1 MYDKSNLDSIK
12 SRKASAY
19 EASSSFSGHHS
30 LKSANRRKAFPP
42 GRLFNQL
49 YNRAIKDPITAA
61 EILSV
66 FAFLGFVMYAAF
78 LFSLV

>member
-1 MYDKSNLDSIK
+1 MYDKDYLDSIK
-12 SRKASAY
+12 SRKASTY
-19 EASSSFSGHHS
+19 EASSSFGGNNSFES
-30 LKSANRRKAFPP
+30 TNSRKTYSPRRVFS
-42 GRLFNQL
+42 QL

>member
-1 MYDKSNLDSIK
+1 MYDKGNLDAVQ
-12 SRKASAY
+12 SRKASTY
-19 EASSSFSGHHS
+19 EASSSFGGHNS
-30 LKSANRRKAFPP
+30 FESTNRRKTYSP
-42 GRLFNQL
+42 RRVLSQL
-49 YNRAIKDPITAA
+49 YNRAIEDPLTAA

>member
-1 MYDKSNLDSIK
+1 MYDKDYLDSIK
-12 SRKASAY
+12 SRKASTY
-19 EASSSFSGHHS
+19 ETTSSFGGYNSFES
-30 LKSANRRKAFPP
+30 TNRRKTYSP
-42 GRLFNQL
+42 RRVLSQL
-49 YNRAIKDPITAA
+49 YNRAIEDPITAV

>member
-1 MYDKSNLDSIK
+1 MYDKNYLDSIK
-12 SRKASAY
+12 SRKASTY
-19 EASSSFSGHHS
+19 EASSSFGGNNSFQS
-30 LKSANRRKAFPP
+30 TNRRKTFSPR
-42 GRLFNQL
+42 RLFSQL
-49 YNRAIKDPITAA
+49 YNRAVKDPITAA

>member
-1 MYDKSNLDSIK
+1 MYDKGNLDAVQ
-12 SRKASAY
+12 SRKASTY
-19 EASSSFSGHHS
+19 EATSTFGGNHSFQST
-30 LKSANRRKAFPP
+30 NRRKTYSP
-42 GRLFNQL
+42 GRFFNKL
-49 YNRAIKDPITAA
+49 YYRAIEDPITAA

>member
-1 MYDKSNLDSIK
+1 MYDKNYLDSIK
-12 SRKASAY
+12 SRKASTY
-19 EASSSFSGHHS
+19 EATSSFGGNNSFES
-30 LKSANRRKAFPP
+30 TNRRKTYFP
-42 GRLFNQL
+42 RRVLSQL
-49 YNRAIKDPITAA
+49 YNRAIEDPITAV